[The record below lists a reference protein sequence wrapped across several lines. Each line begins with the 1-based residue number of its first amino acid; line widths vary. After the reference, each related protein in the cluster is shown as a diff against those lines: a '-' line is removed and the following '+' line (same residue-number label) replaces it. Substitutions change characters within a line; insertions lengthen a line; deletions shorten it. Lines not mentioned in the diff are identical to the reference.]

1 MKNWIIISL
10 LLLTSIS
17 GNAQTF
23 PEGMAYQAQ
32 IYDMDGT
39 FMSEATVGIEFTLR
53 SEDMAGTIVWQE
65 RHTVTLNEM
74 GHFSAVIG
82 EGLTTGTGTAASF
95 DAINWGDNTH
105 FLEMAVDRDLSGTF
119 VTSINQQLM
128 AVPYAFHAKTTAQ
141 KFKLT
146 ELLDVDTLGIEIG
159 DVLKWDGDNWVPG
172 EDLYADTLDFVF
184 YADSANYA
192 DTADFAL
199 NCETPVWVDSAGYA
213 VYADSSTYATSGIY
227 SVYAD
232 SALWADTAG
241 VVNYAINNWG
251 IFGNDNVLDGTHFLG
266 TIDSVDLIFK
276 TNNVERMRVLGNGQ
290 IGIGTDDPLAGLHIN
305 NTNGFVFTGTH
316 GIGDIPIEG
325 AGSRVMWYPGKSAF
339 RSGYVTSTYWN
350 DGLIGN
356 YSFSAG
362 YNTRAT
368 ANYAVAFGFNTQATG
383 EASFAAGNASISSGD
398 YAFSAGH
405 NPIASGDHSIALGR
419 AAEATAESAI
429 AIGYH
434 PTADSPYALSLG
446 NYTYANGESSV
457 AMGYHARA
465 LHDGSFIFND
475 KADDFGYVNTTAE
488 NQFMVKASGG
498 TVFYTDEDLTTGV
511 ELLPGAG
518 AWSILS
524 DRERKENILFVEPKD
539 YLNRLDS
546 IDVFSWSYISQDSS
560 ITHIGPMA
568 QDFYAAFELGT
579 DSTTINSGDFDGIN
593 LLLLK
598 ALDQRMDEL
607 QLQEEELSQL
617 QSKLDQ
623 LIAQR
628 KRLERLVLELERKL
642 DQQTL
647 SSAESEH

>member
-1 MKNWIIISL
+1 MSL
-10 LLLTSIS
+10 ITWLS
-17 GNAQTF
+17 GHAQTF
-23 PEGMAYQAQ
+23 PDGMAYQAQ
-32 IYDMDGT
+32 VFDTDGA
-39 FMSEATVGIEFTLR
+39 FMSGATVGIEFTIR
-53 SEDMAGTIVWQE
+53 SGDMAGTIVWQE
-65 RHTVTLNEM
+65 QHTVTLNEM
-74 GHFSAVIG
+74 GHFSTVIG
-82 EGLTTGTGTAASF
+82 EGISTGMGTAPSF
-95 DAINWGDNTH
+95 DAISWGSATH
-105 FLEMAVDRDLSGTF
+105 FLEMAVDRDLSGTYL
-119 VTSINQQLM
+119 TSLNQQMM

-146 ELLDVDTLGIEIG
+146 QLLDVDTLGIEIG
-159 DVLKWDGDNWVPG
+159 DVLKWDGDNWVPE
-172 EDLYADTLDFVF
+172 EDLYTDTLDFVF

-213 VYADSSTYATSGIY
+213 MTSDTANFALSGFH
-227 SVYAD
+227 SLYAD
-232 SALWADTAG
+232 SAVWADTAG
-241 VVNYAINNWG
+241 VVGYAINNWG
-251 IFGNDNVLDGTHFLG
+251 INGNDNVVDGPHFLG

-276 TNNVERMRVLGNGQ
+276 TNNVERMRILGNGR
-290 IGIGTDDPLAGLHIN
+290 IGIGTSDPLAGWHVN

-316 GIGDIPIEG
+316 GVGDIPIEG
-325 AGSRVMWYPGKSAF
+325 PGSRVMWYPGKSAF
-339 RSGYVTSTYWN
+339 RSGYVTSTFWN

-356 YSFSAG
+356 YSFAAG

-368 ANYAVAFGFNTQATG
+368 ANYSVAFGFNSRATG

-434 PTADSPYALSLG
+434 PTADAPFGLSLG
-446 NYTYANGESSV
+446 NYTYAHGESSV
-457 AMGYHARA
+457 AIGYHAWA

-475 KADDFGYVNTTAE
+475 KADAFGYVETTAE

-524 DRERKENILFVEPKD
+524 DRERKENILSVNPQE

-546 IDVFSWSYISQDSS
+546 IDVFSWSYIAQDSS

-568 QDFYAAFELGT
+568 QDFYATFQLGL
-579 DSTTINSGDFDGIN
+579 DSTTINSGDFDGVN

-598 ALDQRMDEL
+598 ALNERVSEI
-607 QLQEEELSQL
+607 QLQEVELNRMREELAAL
-617 QSKLDQ
+617 KT
-623 LIAQR
+623 QR
-628 KRLERLVLELERKL
+628 EKLERMLLELSDEIKE
-642 DQQTL
+642 QSTL
-647 SSAESEH
+647 GATNEN